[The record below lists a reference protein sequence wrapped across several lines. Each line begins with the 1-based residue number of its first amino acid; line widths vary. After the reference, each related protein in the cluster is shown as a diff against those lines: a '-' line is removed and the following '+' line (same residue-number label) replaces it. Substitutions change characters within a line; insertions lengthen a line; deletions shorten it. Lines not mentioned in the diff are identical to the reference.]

1 MLVSLT
7 SVLKKA
13 QSQHYAVGAFNVN
26 NLEIAQAII
35 QAAEEEDSPIILQTS
50 EGGVEYAGMDYLA
63 AIINVA
69 AQSRVP
75 VVFHLDHGK
84 KLEVVKQAL
93 KSGYSSVMYDG
104 SSLPFDENV
113 HRTRQVVRW
122 AKNYGVSVEAELG
135 AIPGIED
142 LVKVKETESFYT
154 DPEEAAVFV
163 KETGCNALAISIGTA
178 HGIEK
183 SKKAIALDFKRLEN
197 IKESISIPLVLH
209 GASSVPQAL
218 IKEINTHGGKVKK
231 ARGIPD
237 AQIKKAVSLG
247 ISKVNTDTDVRLAF
261 TAAVRKELSTNAE
274 LYDPRKILGPARER
288 MKKEIIRKI
297 RILGS
302 NGKA

>member
-218 IKEINTHGGKVKK
+218 IKEINTYGGKVKK

-237 AQIKKAVSLG
+237 AQIKKAISLG
-247 ISKVNTDTDVRLAF
+247 ISKVNTDTDIRLAF

>member
-218 IKEINTHGGKVKK
+218 IKEINTYGGKVKK

>member
-93 KSGYSSVMYDG
+93 KNGYSSVMYDG

-218 IKEINTHGGKVKK
+218 IKEINTYGGKVKK

-237 AQIKKAVSLG
+237 AQIKKAISLG
-247 ISKVNTDTDVRLAF
+247 ISKVNTDTDIRLAF

-288 MKKEIIRKI
+288 
-297 RILGS
+297 
-302 NGKA
+302 

>member
-1 MLVSLT
+1 
-7 SVLKKA
+7 
-13 QSQHYAVGAFNVN
+13 
-26 NLEIAQAII
+26 
-35 QAAEEEDSPIILQTS
+35 
-50 EGGVEYAGMDYLA
+50 MDYLA

>member
-13 QSQHYAVGAFNVN
+13 QAHKYAVGAFNVN
-26 NLEIAQAII
+26 NLETAQAII
-35 QAAEEEDSPIILQTS
+35 QAAEEVDSPIILQTS
-50 EGGVEYAGMDYLA
+50 EGGVEYAGMDYLK
-63 AIINVA
+63 AIIVTA
-69 AQSRVP
+69 SHSHIP

-93 KSGYSSVMYDG
+93 KNGYTSVMYDG

-122 AKNYGVSVEAELG
+122 AKQHGVSVEAELG
-135 AIPGIED
+135 AIPGSED
-142 LVKVKETESFYT
+142 LVNVAVAESFYT
-154 DPEEAAVFV
+154 DPEEAALFV

-183 SKKAIALDFKRLEN
+183 SKKAIALDFKRLKN
-197 IKESISIPLVLH
+197 IQDNVSVPLVLH
-209 GASSVPQAL
+209 GASSVPLAL
-218 IKEINTHGGKVKK
+218 VKEINTYGGKVKK

-247 ISKVNTDTDVRLAF
+247 ISKVNTDTDLRLAF
-261 TAAVRKELSTNAE
+261 TAAVRKELSKNVDVF
-274 LYDPRKILGPARER
+274 DPRKILGPAREK
-288 MKKEIIRKI
+288 MKKEIIRKLK
-297 RILGS
+297 ILGS
-302 NGKA
+302 DGKA

>member
-237 AQIKKAVSLG
+237 AQIKKAISLG
-247 ISKVNTDTDVRLAF
+247 ISKVNTDTDIRLAF

>member
-163 KETGCNALAISIGTA
+163 KETGGNALAISIGTA

>member
-93 KSGYSSVMYDG
+93 KNGYSSVMYDG